1 MDFGLQEEHLAFQ
14 ETARAFAADRLTPHA
29 ARWDRDSTLCPET
42 LKAAAELGFAGLYC
56 RDDVGGAGLGRL
68 DAALVF
74 EQLAAGCVAT
84 TSFLTVHNM
93 VSWVIDSFAN
103 EELRQRYVPEMT
115 AMAKIGSYCLT
126 EPDAGSDAASLRCR
140 AVRDGDDYVIDGS
153 KAFITGAGLSDVYVV
168 MARTGGEGAGGISC
182 ILVEKGTEGLS
193 FGPAEHKMGWRAQPT
208 GMVHFSGCRVPVSN
222 RIGAEG
228 EGFRIAMK
236 ALDGGRVNIAACS
249 LGGAMAALEQARA
262 YVQSR
267 KQFGKNLADFQAT
280 QFKIADMITGLEA
293 SRLLVY
299 RAADSLD
306 RKDPSASVHC
316 AMAKR
321 FATDTCFQIVDH
333 ALQLHGGYGYLQD
346 YPIERIFRDLRVH
359 SILEGTNEIM
369 RLIIA
374 RGVLAG

>member
-1 MDFGLQEEHLAFQ
+1 MHFTLTEEQQAFQ
-14 ETARAFAADRLTPHA
+14 ETARAFAADHLAPHA
-29 ARWDRDSTLCPET
+29 ARWDRDSMLCLDTLRV
-42 LKAAAELGFAGLYC
+42 AAGLGFAGLYC

-93 VSWVIDSFAN
+93 ASWIIDAFAVDDM
-103 EELRQRYVPEMT
+103 RHRYLPALT
-115 AMAKIGSYCLT
+115 RLDKIGAYCLT
-126 EPDAGSDAASLRCR
+126 EPDSGSDAASLRCR
-140 AVRDGDDYVIDGS
+140 AVRDGDEYILDGS
-153 KAFITGAGLSDVYVV
+153 KAFITGAGLADIYLV
-168 MARTGGEGAGGISC
+168 MARTGGDGAGGISC
-182 ILVEKGTEGLS
+182 ILVDKGTPGLS
-193 FGPAEHKMGWRAQPT
+193 FGPPEHKMGWRAQPT
-208 GMVHFSGCRVPVSN
+208 AMVHFSGCRVPVSN

-228 EGFRIAMK
+228 EGFKIAMK
-236 ALDGGRVNIAACS
+236 ALDGGRINIAACS
-249 LGGAMAALEQARA
+249 LGGAMAAIAQTRD
-262 YVQSR
+262 YVRQR
-267 KQFGKNLADFQAT
+267 KQFGKALADFQAT
-280 QFKIADMITGLEA
+280 QFKLADMVTGLEA

-299 RAADSLD
+299 RAAASLD
-306 RKDPSASVHC
+306 AAAPDTSTHS

-374 RGVLAG
+374 RGVGL